1 MCLLGDTLLRFLL
14 IAIVVILAWAPP
26 AMALSGLEQIWL
38 HVPTQYKVSEKTS
51 LIGDISPRLSAD
63 GGVDQNLI
71 RSGIQRKLTRN
82 LNGTLGFDVVDNYSP
97 SRNHENRLWQQ
108 LQLTSKKGSY
118 TLLARLRVE
127 ERHFT
132 GKDGDSIRARLM
144 LKSSQRIQATRFSVV
159 YYDELFLTLNTIP
172 DGPVKGVDRNRI
184 FAGIGYAIDR
194 NKTLECGYRVEYIN
208 RTDVDDEKRRQLVI
222 QLASLF

>member
-1 MCLLGDTLLRFLL
+1 
-14 IAIVVILAWAPP
+14 
-26 AMALSGLEQIWL
+26 MAVSGLEQVWF

-63 GGVDQNLI
+63 GGVDQNI
-71 RSGIQRKLTRN
+71 VRSGIQRKLTRN
-82 LNGTLGFDVVDNYSP
+82 LNGTLGFDVVDNFTP
-97 SRNHENRLWQQ
+97 TRNHENRLWQQ
-108 LQLTSKKGSY
+108 LQLQRKRGSY
-118 TLLARLRVE
+118 TLSARLRVE

-132 GKDGDSIRARLM
+132 GKDGESIRARLM
-144 LKSSQRIQATRFSVV
+144 LKSSQKIQSTKFSVV

-172 DGPVKGVDRNRI
+172 GGPVQGVDRNRL
-184 FAGIGYAIDR
+184 FGGIGYAIDR

-208 RTDVDDEKRRQLVI
+208 KTDVDDETRRQVVI